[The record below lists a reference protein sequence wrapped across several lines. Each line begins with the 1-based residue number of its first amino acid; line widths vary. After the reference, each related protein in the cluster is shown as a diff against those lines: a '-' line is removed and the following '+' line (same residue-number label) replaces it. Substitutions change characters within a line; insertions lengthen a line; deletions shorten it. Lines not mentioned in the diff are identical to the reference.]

1 MRGFLPAVSRTKNTL
16 HDISILDCT
25 PSPTLF
31 ALASHNRVECSS
43 RLEHLTVYDLAH
55 SSFADGTNHAARFVV
70 VGIFKCAR
78 RYLGLYTFWHSMR
91 SIVSPSPSVQL
102 EIGTSYGVWY
112 CAFFICW
119 WHFPCCSFRGPRNF
133 QVRLHRVFYKTSL
146 ARDNFYRE
154 QIILQS
160 SKYVS
165 TFFPARINF

>member
-1 MRGFLPAVSRTKNTL
+1 MAPTLLPVLRSLEFSSAY
-16 HDISILDCT
+16 ISILDCT

-43 RLEHLTVYDLAH
+43 RLEHLTVYDPAH

-102 EIGTSYGVWY
+102 GIGTSYGVWY

-133 QVRLHRVFYKTSL
+133 QVRTSTPWTVLHLTPF
-146 ARDNFYRE
+146 A
-154 QIILQS
+154 
-160 SKYVS
+160 
-165 TFFPARINF
+165 P